1 MKEQLE
7 IHLNKKKI
15 LSNLPGALIFVI
27 LGIWIIGLAINA
39 KNQILIQAIFFIVGL
54 TSILFFGLISIV
66 LLTKIVTSKAGMIIN
81 DEGLVDNTSGVSS
94 GFIAWH
100 DIKKINFSLSGSH
113 TFLVI
118 ILKNPDKYI
127 EREANFFK
135 KITMRMNHKIS
146 GSPIHILVS
155 FLDMDLNTLNEIIIN
170 KRFQKKPTAGLG

>member
-81 DEGLVDNTSGVSS
+81 DDR
-94 GFIAWH
+94 A
-100 DIKKINFSLSGSH
+100 
-113 TFLVI
+113 FL
-118 ILKNPDKYI
+118 
-127 EREANFFK
+127 
-135 KITMRMNHKIS
+135 
-146 GSPIHILVS
+146 
-155 FLDMDLNTLNEIIIN
+155 
-170 KRFQKKPTAGLG
+170 